1 MDYETVLRNE
11 IEADMD
17 NTIGDCFLNKDMKGR
32 NAARKAK
39 DKWIKAGRP
48 VNERTLEAFKKGL
61 ENGN

>member
-1 MDYETVLRNE
+1 MDYANMLRSE
-11 IEADMD
+11 IEADM
-17 NTIGDCFLNKDMKGR
+17 NKTIETCSLNKDMQGR

-48 VNERTLEAFKKGL
+48 INERTLEAFKKGL

>member
-1 MDYETVLRNE
+1 MDYATMLRNE

-17 NTIGDCFLNKDMKGR
+17 KTIRDCHLTDK

-48 VNERTLEAFKKGL
+48 INERTLEAFKKGL